1 MSTLRFPIET
11 AHLTLRPFERAD
23 VEAVARYHSLPN
35 LARYLERP
43 SRYEGDVAEAVA
55 IMRKQTE
62 LVRPGDVLTLAL
74 CRKGDQR
81 LIGQISLRW
90 YDAMARQ
97 GEVTFALEP
106 SMSGQGYLTQAL
118 TSVFELGFDH
128 YKLHRIVVRSDV
140 RSHNTLKL
148 LQKLGM
154 RLEAHYREHAM
165 YQGEWDEEMHFALLD
180 RDWRPATKIV
190 QLPVR
195 GRVA

>member
-11 AHLTLRPFERAD
+11 AHLILRPFERAD
-23 VEAVARYHSLPN
+23 VKAVSRYHALPT

-43 SRYEGDVAEAVA
+43 SRYAGDEADAVEL
-55 IMRKQTE
+55 MRKQTD

-74 CRKGDQR
+74 CRKGDER
-81 LIGQISLRW
+81 LIGQVSLRW

-97 GEVTFALEP
+97 GEMTFAIEP
-106 SMSGQGYLTQAL
+106 TMSGQGYLTQAL
-118 TSVFELGFDH
+118 STMFELGFDH
-128 YKLHRIVVRSDV
+128 FNMHRIVVRSDA
-140 RSHNTLKL
+140 RSHNTVKL

-154 RLEAHYREHAM
+154 RLEAHYREHAL
-165 YQGEWDEEMHFALLD
+165 YQGDWDEEMHFALLD